1 MLKEISTDDLERLS
15 KCLETAFGQLY
26 ENDVLVSGETPEEN
40 LRFARMYQDIGTYLH
55 NQSGG
60 EIDATYEYVKNY
72 VDNYLKQTIQ

>member
-1 MLKEISTDDLERLS
+1 
-15 KCLETAFGQLY
+15 
-26 ENDVLVSGETPEEN
+26 LVSGETPEEN